1 VLGNA
6 EILLGTQ
13 GWNYESWM
21 PSFYPHGTK
30 PSGMLDVYA
39 RAFGTVEVD
48 STAYGIP
55 SDPAVRG
62 WRTRVPPGFVFAL
75 KVPQAITHERRLKDT
90 TPLLRRF
97 LDRVAQLDD
106 LLGPLLVQLSPG
118 FRATEGNRAVLRDFV
133 GALPTEY
140 RWAIEFRHPGW
151 MSAATF
157 ELLKSRNV
165 ATVLVDGRW
174 IRREFMA
181 ELAIEPTADFSYVR
195 WMGTSRNLTDFSRPL
210 LHRADDF
217 AWWSEVISTLAERV
231 QTVYGY
237 ASNTYDGHAPH
248 SVRALQQLV
257 GQVPVP
263 PEDLREQGELF
274 QET

>member
-1 VLGNA
+1 
-6 EILLGTQ
+6 
-13 GWNYESWM
+13 
-21 PSFYPHGTK
+21 
-30 PSGMLDVYA
+30 MLEVYA
-39 RAFGTVEVD
+39 RGFRTVEVD

-55 SDPAVRG
+55 SDPAVQG
-62 WRTRVPPGFVFAL
+62 WRARVPPGFVFAL
-75 KVPQAITHERRLKDT
+75 KVPQEITHERRLRDT
-90 TPLLRRF
+90 VVLLRRF

-106 LLGPLLVQLSPG
+106 HLGPLLVQLSPG
-118 FRATEGNRAVLRDFV
+118 FRATDGNRAVLREFI
-133 GALPTEY
+133 GALPEEY
-140 RWAIEFRHPGW
+140 RWAMEFRHPGW

-174 IRREFMA
+174 IRRELMA

-195 WMGTSRNLTDFSRPL
+195 WMGTNRSLTDFSRPL
-210 LHRADDF
+210 LARADDLV
-217 AWWSEVISTLAERV
+217 WWSEVIATLAARV
-231 QTVYGY
+231 RSVYGY
-237 ASNTYDGHAPH
+237 VSNTYDGHAPH
-248 SVRALQQLV
+248 SARELQQLV